1 MRAADG
7 DGQDGGFPQEIALVV
22 GLGNPGLRY
31 AGTRHNI
38 GFMVL
43 DRWAKRAG
51 FRFRADGRAEVAR
64 HDGVYYLKPLTYM
77 NLSGEAV
84 GPFCRR
90 YRIAPAATLVV
101 VDDLDLAPGQIRIRP
116 RGSSGGH
123 NGLKSVIAALGT
135 GDFPRLRVGIGR
147 PPVGQDPVAWVL
159 SRWPRAERAL
169 WDERLER
176 AVDALAAILTEGLEP
191 AMTRYNRTD

>member
-1 MRAADG
+1 M
-7 DGQDGGFPQEIALVV
+7 ALVV

-51 FRFRADGRAEVAR
+51 FRFRPDGRAEVAR
-64 HDGVYYLKPLTYM
+64 HEGVYYLKPLTYM

-90 YRIAPAATLVV
+90 YRIAPAETLVV
-101 VDDLDLAPGQIRIRP
+101 VDDLDLPPGQLRIRP

-123 NGLKSVIAALGT
+123 NGLKSLIAAWGT
-135 GDFPRLRVGIGR
+135 ADFPRLRVGIGR
-147 PPVGQDPVAWVL
+147 PPAGGDPVAWVL
-159 SRWPRAERAL
+159 GRWPRAERPA
-169 WDERLER
+169 WEARLDR
-176 AVDALAAILTEGLEP
+176 AVDALQAILAEGLEA
-191 AMTRYNRTD
+191 AMSRYNRTE